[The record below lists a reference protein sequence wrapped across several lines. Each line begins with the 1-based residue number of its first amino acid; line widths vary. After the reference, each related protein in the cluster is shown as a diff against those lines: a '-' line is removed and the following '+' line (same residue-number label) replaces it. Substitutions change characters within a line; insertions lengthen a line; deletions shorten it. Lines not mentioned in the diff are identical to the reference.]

1 MIVVSFILY
10 QVAGKGGCC
19 SVLRREGE
27 VSLAP
32 SSLLKEERARWLI

>member
-10 QVAGKGGCC
+10 QAAGKGMCC
-19 SVLRREGE
+19 IALRREGE

-32 SSLLKEERARWLI
+32 SSLLKEEGVCWLI

>member
-10 QVAGKGGCC
+10 QAAGKGVCC
-19 SVLRREGE
+19 SALRREGK

-32 SSLLKEERARWLI
+32 SSLLKEKGVHWLI